1 MIRRRVIISPEAKQD
16 LLDIYQWIAN
26 RASARTALAYID
38 RLEKHCLDFDL
49 AAERGSP
56 RDDVR
61 PGLRVVGFERSLT
74 TAFTVDEASVTI
86 LRLFRRGR
94 NWSNEPI

>member
-1 MIRRRVIISPEAKQD
+1 V
-16 LLDIYQWIAN
+16 
-26 RASARTALAYID
+26 TALAYIE
-38 RLEKHCLDFDL
+38 RVERHLQSFDL
-49 AAERGSP
+49 AAARGSR

-74 TAFTVDEASVTI
+74 TAFHVDEQQVTI

-94 NWSNEPI
+94 NWTQDAL